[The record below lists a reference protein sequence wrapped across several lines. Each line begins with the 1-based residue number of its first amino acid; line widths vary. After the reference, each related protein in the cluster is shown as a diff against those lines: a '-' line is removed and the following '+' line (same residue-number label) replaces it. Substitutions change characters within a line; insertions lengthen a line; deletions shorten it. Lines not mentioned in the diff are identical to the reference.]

1 MEIKFKDANV
11 ETIKTDLLVL
21 PVMEKQ
27 LAEAPL
33 RAIDR
38 RLKGQLQQRIQKG
51 HFTGADGS
59 ILLHSTGGALPAAQ
73 ILLVG
78 LGPEKDSDNHSW
90 RKALARARRE
100 AAAVGAQDIAL
111 FFSPRRDP
119 EERAAAAVDGALL
132 SSYRFN
138 KYRSGSN
145 PAVEI
150 RSLTLFKPGLR
161 HSAAYDKAIQLAQ
174 QAAAGVFLARDLVN
188 EPPSIATA
196 TFLGAQAERFCRGRG
211 LSVEV
216 WGKRKIAAMK
226 LNGLLAVNRGSQEE
240 PKFIVMRYKPSA
252 KPRKQ
257 IALVGKGIT
266 FDSGGLS
273 LKPSKSMETMKL
285 DMAGGAAIIA
295 TMSRLPHLRP
305 AVEVTGYVPTTDN
318 LPGAN
323 AQKPGDIIRYLNG
336 KTIEVLNTDAEGRLI
351 LADALALAARQKP
364 DYMVNLATLTG
375 ACMVALGSGVAG
387 LFSNNQE
394 LAERLLNCSESAGEK
409 LWRLPLVKEYREMIK
424 SSVADMK
431 NIGGAHGGAII
442 AALILQ
448 EFVADVPW
456 AHLDIAGP
464 AFAESDQA
472 ICPKGGTGFGV
483 RTLLKFISS
492 L

>member
-1 MEIKFKDANV
+1 MEIKIKDAGV
-11 ETIKTDLLVL
+11 ETVKTDLLVL
-21 PVMEKQ
+21 PVVEKK
-27 LAEAPL
+27 LEEAPL
-33 RAIDR
+33 RALDR
-38 RLKGQLQQRIQKG
+38 RLKGQLRQRIQKSN
-51 HFTGADGS
+51 FTGADGS
-59 ILLHSTGGALPAAQ
+59 SLLYSTAGMLPAAH

-78 LGPEKDSDNHSW
+78 LGQDKDIDNNSW
-90 RKALARARRE
+90 RKASARARRE
-100 AAAVGAQDIAL
+100 ASTIGAQDIAL
-111 FFSPRRDP
+111 FFSAGKEP
-119 EERAAAAVDGALL
+119 EERAGAAIEGALL
-132 SSYRFN
+132 ASYRFT
-138 KYRSGSN
+138 KYRSNSN
-145 PAVEI
+145 PAVDI
-150 RSLTLFKPGLR
+150 KTLTIFRPGLR
-161 HSAAYDKAIQLAQ
+161 HSAGYDKAILLAQ
-174 QAAAGVFLARDLVN
+174 QAVAGVFLARDLVN

-196 TFLGAQAERFCRGRG
+196 TFLGAQAERVCRGRG

-226 LNGLLAVNRGSQEE
+226 LAGLLAVNRGSQEE
-240 PKFIVMRYKPSA
+240 PKFIVMHYKPLRRA
-252 KPRKQ
+252 RKK

-295 TMSRLPHLRP
+295 TMSRLPYLRP
-305 AVEVTGYVPTTDN
+305 DIEVTGYVPTTDN

-323 AQKPGDIIRYLNG
+323 AQKPGDVICYLNG

-351 LADALALAARQKP
+351 LADALALAARQRP
-364 DYMVNLATLTG
+364 DYMINLATLTG

-394 LAERLLNCSESAGEK
+394 LADRLLNCSEDAGEK

-483 RTLLKFISS
+483 RTLLNFITS

>member
-1 MEIKFKDANV
+1 MEIKIRDAGV

-21 PVMEKQ
+21 PVREKM
-27 LAEAPL
+27 LAESPL
-33 RAIDR
+33 RALDR
-38 RLKGQLQQRIQKG
+38 RLKGQLKQRIQRSK
-51 HFTGADGS
+51 FTGAEGNS
-59 ILLHSTGGALPAAQ
+59 LLYATAGMLPAAH

-78 LGPEKDSDNHSW
+78 LGPEKDIDNDSW
-90 RKALARARRE
+90 RKVTARARRE
-100 AAAVGAQDIAL
+100 ALAIGARELAL
-111 FFSPRRDP
+111 FFAPNTDD
-119 EERAAAAVDGALL
+119 EERAGAAVEGALL
-132 SSYRFN
+132 ASYQFT
-138 KYRSGSN
+138 KYRSNSS
-145 PAVEI
+145 PPVETQC
-150 RSLTLFKPGLR
+150 LTLFKPGLR
-161 HSAAYDKAIQLAQ
+161 RNAALDKSIDAAQ
-174 QAAAGVFLARDLVN
+174 HAAAGVFLARDLVN

-196 TFLGAQAERFCRGRG
+196 GFLGDQAERFCRGRG

-216 WGKRKIAAMK
+216 WGKKKIESMK
-226 LNGLLAVNRGSQEE
+226 LAGLLAVNRGSQEE
-240 PKFIVMRYKPSA
+240 PKFIVMHYKPAA
-252 KPRKQ
+252 KPRKKV
-257 IALVGKGIT
+257 ALVGKGIT

-295 TMSRLPHLRP
+295 TMSRLPQLRP
-305 AVEVTGYVPTTDN
+305 DIEVTGYVPTTDN

-323 AQKPGDIIRYLNG
+323 AQKPGDVIRYLNG

-364 DYMVNLATLTG
+364 DYMINLATLTG
-375 ACMVALGSGVAG
+375 ACMVALGNGVGG

-394 LAERLLNCSESAGEK
+394 LAEHLLSCARDAGEK
-409 LWRLPLVKEYREMIK
+409 LWQLPLVKEYRDMIK
-424 SSVADMK
+424 SNVADMK
-431 NIGGAHGGAII
+431 NIGGTHGGAIT

-483 RTLLKFISS
+483 RTLLKF
-492 L
+492 LATL

>member
-1 MEIKFKDANV
+1 Y
-11 ETIKTDLLVL
+11 
-21 PVMEKQ
+21 
-27 LAEAPL
+27 
-33 RAIDR
+33 
-38 RLKGQLQQRIQKG
+38 
-51 HFTGADGS
+51 
-59 ILLHSTGGALPAAQ
+59 STAGTLPAAH

-78 LGPEKDSDNHSW
+78 LGQEKDIDNNSW
-90 RKALARARRE
+90 RNALARARRE
-100 AAAVGAQDIAL
+100 ASTLGAQDVAL
-111 FFSPRRDP
+111 FFSVTKEA
-119 EERAAAAVDGALL
+119 EERAGAAVEGAML
-132 SSYRFN
+132 SSYRFT
-138 KYRSGSN
+138 KYRSNSS
-145 PAVEI
+145 PTVDI
-150 RSLTLFKPGLR
+150 KSLTLFRPGLR
-161 HSAAYDKAIQLAQ
+161 RSAALEKSIQLAE
-174 QAAAGVFLARDLVN
+174 QATAGVFLARDLVN

-196 TFLGAQAERFCRGRG
+196 SFLGAQAERYCRGRG

-226 LNGLLAVNRGSQEE
+226 LAGLLAVNRGSQEE
-240 PKFIVMRYKPSA
+240 PKFIVMRYKPA
-252 KPRKQ
+252 GRARKK

-295 TMSRLPHLRP
+295 TMSRLPYLRP
-305 AVEVTGYVPTTDN
+305 EVEVTGYVPTTDN

-323 AQKPGDIIRYLNG
+323 AQKPGDVIRYLNG

-364 DYMVNLATLTG
+364 DYMINLATLTG
-375 ACMVALGSGVAG
+375 ACMVALGSGIAG
-387 LFSNNQE
+387 LFCNDQE
-394 LAERLLNCSESAGEK
+394 LTDRLLNCSGNAGEK
-409 LWRLPLVKEYREMIK
+409 LWRLPLVKEYRELIK
-424 SSVADMK
+424 SGIADMK

-464 AFAESDQA
+464 AFTESDQA
-472 ICPKGGTGFGV
+472 ICPKGGTGYGV
-483 RTLLKFISS
+483 RTLLKFIST

>member
-1 MEIKFKDANV
+1 MEIKIKDAGV
-11 ETIKTDLLVL
+11 ETVKTDLLVL
-21 PVMEKQ
+21 PVVEKK
-27 LAEAPL
+27 LEEAPL
-33 RAIDR
+33 RALDR
-38 RLKGQLQQRIQKG
+38 RLKGQLRQRIQKSN
-51 HFTGADGS
+51 FTGADGS
-59 ILLHSTGGALPAAQ
+59 SLLYSTAGMLPAAH

-78 LGPEKDSDNHSW
+78 LGQDKDIDNNSW
-90 RKALARARRE
+90 RKASARARRE
-100 AAAVGAQDIAL
+100 ASTIGAQDIAL
-111 FFSPRRDP
+111 FFSAGKEP
-119 EERAAAAVDGALL
+119 EERAGAAIEGALL
-132 SSYRFN
+132 ASYRFT
-138 KYRSGSN
+138 KYRSNSN
-145 PAVEI
+145 PAVDI
-150 RSLTLFKPGLR
+150 KTLTIFRPGLR
-161 HSAAYDKAIQLAQ
+161 HSAGYDKAILLAQ
-174 QAAAGVFLARDLVN
+174 QAVAGVFLARDLVN

-196 TFLGAQAERFCRGRG
+196 TFLGAQAERVCRGRG

-226 LNGLLAVNRGSQEE
+226 LAGLLAVNRGSQEE
-240 PKFIVMRYKPSA
+240 PKFIVMHYKPLRRA
-252 KPRKQ
+252 RKK

-295 TMSRLPHLRP
+295 TMSRLPYLRP
-305 AVEVTGYVPTTDN
+305 DIEVTGYVPTTDN

-323 AQKPGDIIRYLNG
+323 AQKPGDVICYLNG

-351 LADALALAARQKP
+351 LADALALAARQRP
-364 DYMVNLATLTG
+364 DYMINLATLTG

-394 LAERLLNCSESAGEK
+394 LADRLLNCSEDAGEK

-464 AFAESDQA
+464 AFAESDQV

-483 RTLLKFISS
+483 RTMLKFITS

>member
-1 MEIKFKDANV
+1 METKIKDAGV

-21 PVMEKQ
+21 PVVEKQ
-27 LAEAPL
+27 LEEAPL
-33 RAIDR
+33 RALDR
-38 RLKGQLQQRIQKG
+38 RLKGQLRQRIQKSN
-51 HFTGADGS
+51 FTGADGS
-59 ILLHSTGGALPAAQ
+59 SLLYATAGALPAAHV
-73 ILLVG
+73 LLVG
-78 LGPEKDSDNHSW
+78 LGQEKDADNNSW

-100 AAAVGAQDIAL
+100 AAAIGAEDIAL
-111 FFSPRRDP
+111 FFSANKEP
-119 EERAAAAVDGALL
+119 EQKAGAAVEGALL
-132 SSYRFN
+132 SSYRFT
-138 KYRSGSN
+138 KYRSNSN
-145 PAVEI
+145 PPVEI
-150 RSLTLFKPGLR
+150 KTLTLFKPGLR
-161 HSAAYDKAIQLAQ
+161 RSAVLDNAIDLAQ

-188 EPPSIATA
+188 EPPSVATA
-196 TFLGAQAERFCRGRG
+196 SFLGAQAERFCRGRG

-226 LNGLLAVNRGSQEE
+226 LAGLLAVNRGSQEE
-240 PKFIVMRYKPSA
+240 PRFIVMRYKPA
-252 KPRKQ
+252 GRARKK
-257 IALVGKGIT
+257 IALIGKGIT

-295 TMSRLPHLRP
+295 TMSRLPYLRP
-305 AVEVTGYVPTTDN
+305 NVEVTGYVPTTDN

-323 AQKPGDIIRYLNG
+323 AQKPGDVIRYLNG

-351 LADALALAARQKP
+351 LADALALAARRKP
-364 DYMVNLATLTG
+364 DYMINLATLTG
-375 ACMVALGSGVAG
+375 ACMVALGNGVAG
-387 LFSNNQE
+387 LFSNDQE
-394 LAERLLNCSESAGEK
+394 LAERLLNCSEDTGEK
-409 LWRLPLVKEYREMIK
+409 LWRLPLVKDYRDMIK

-472 ICPKGGTGFGV
+472 MCPKGGTGFGV
-483 RTLLKFISS
+483 RTLLKFIST

>member
-1 MEIKFKDANV
+1 MEIKIKDAGV

-21 PVMEKQ
+21 PVVEKK
-27 LAEAPL
+27 LEEAPL
-33 RAIDR
+33 RALDR
-38 RLKGQLQQRIQKG
+38 RLKGQLRQRIQKSN
-51 HFTGADGS
+51 FTGADGTS
-59 ILLHSTGGALPAAQ
+59 LLYSTAGMLPAAQ

-78 LGPEKDSDNHSW
+78 LGQEKDTDNNSW

-100 AAAVGAQDIAL
+100 ASAIGAQDIAL
-111 FFSPRRDP
+111 FFSATQEP
-119 EERAAAAVDGALL
+119 EEKAGAALEGALL
-132 SSYRFN
+132 SAYRFT
-138 KYRSGSN
+138 KYRSNSQ
-145 PAVEI
+145 PAVDVKT
-150 RSLTLFKPGLR
+150 LTLFRPGLR
-161 HSAAYDKAIQLAQ
+161 RSAALDQSILSAQ
-174 QAAAGVFLARDLVN
+174 QAAAAVFLARDLVN

-196 TFLGAQAERFCRGRG
+196 SFLGAQAERFCRGRG

-226 LNGLLAVNRGSQEE
+226 LAGLLAVNRGSQEE
-240 PKFIVMRYKPSA
+240 PKFIVMRYRPA
-252 KPRKQ
+252 GRARKK

-305 AVEVTGYVPTTDN
+305 DVEVTGYVPTTDN

-323 AQKPGDIIRYLNG
+323 AQKPGDVIRYLNG

-351 LADALALAARQKP
+351 LADALALAARQRP
-364 DYMVNLATLTG
+364 DYLINLATLTG

-394 LAERLLNCSESAGEK
+394 LADRLLKNSEAAGEK

-431 NIGGAHGGAII
+431 NIGGAHGGAIV

-472 ICPKGGTGFGV
+472 LCPKGGTGFGV
-483 RTLLKFISS
+483 RTLLNFIST

>member
-1 MEIKFKDANV
+1 MEIKIRDAGV

-21 PVMEKQ
+21 PVLEKK

-33 RAIDR
+33 RALDR
-38 RLKGQLQQRIQKG
+38 RLKGQLKQRIQRSK
-51 HFTGADGS
+51 FTGAEGNS
-59 ILLHSTGGALPAAQ
+59 LLYSTAGMLPAAH

-78 LGPEKDSDNHSW
+78 LGPEKDIDNDSW
-90 RKALARARRE
+90 RKVTARARRE
-100 AAAVGAQDIAL
+100 ASAIGARELAL
-111 FFSPRRDP
+111 FFAPNKDD
-119 EERAAAAVDGALL
+119 EERAGAAVEGALL
-132 SSYRFN
+132 ASYQFT
-138 KYRSGSN
+138 KYRSNSS
-145 PAVEI
+145 PPVETQC
-150 RSLTLFKPGLR
+150 LTLFKPGLR
-161 HSAAYDKAIQLAQ
+161 RNAALVKSIDAAQ

-196 TFLGAQAERFCRGRG
+196 GFLGDQAARFCRGRG

-216 WGKRKIAAMK
+216 WSKKKIASMK
-226 LNGLLAVNRGSQEE
+226 LAGLLAVNRGSQEE
-240 PKFIVMRYKPSA
+240 PKFIVMHYKPAA
-252 KPRKQ
+252 KPRKRV
-257 IALVGKGIT
+257 ALVGKGIT

-295 TMSRLPHLRP
+295 TMSRLPQLRLDI
-305 AVEVTGYVPTTDN
+305 EVTGYVPTTDN

-323 AQKPGDIIRYLNG
+323 AQKPGDVIRYLNG

-351 LADALALAARQKP
+351 LADALALAAKQKP
-364 DYMVNLATLTG
+364 DYMINLATLTG
-375 ACMVALGSGVAG
+375 ACMVALGNGVGG

-394 LAERLLNCSESAGEK
+394 LAEHLLRCARDAGEK
-409 LWRLPLVKEYREMIK
+409 LWQLPLVKEYRDMIK
-424 SSVADMK
+424 SNVADMK
-431 NIGGAHGGAII
+431 NIGGAHGGAIT

-483 RTLLKFISS
+483 RTLLKF
-492 L
+492 LATL